1 MSGKLYLCATPIG
14 NLSDITLRCLE
25 VLKSVDLIAAEDTR
39 RTLTLLNHFE
49 ISKPLTS
56 YYEHNRKEKGE
67 QLAAEIAA
75 GKSIALVSDA
85 GTPAI
90 SDPGEDLVK
99 ICIERGIDVVPV
111 PGCVAAINALIGS
124 GMSTGRFCFEG
135 FLSVNKQS
143 RRKHLQDVASEK
155 RTMIFYEAPHKLLA
169 TLHDFKDCFGG
180 ERKIALCRE
189 LTKIHEEFT
198 RLTLDEAIEKYEQ
211 LPPKGEF
218 VLVLEGAPEKEADF
232 SDLSIPEHV
241 IKFIAQGMNEKDAM
255 KAVAKERGIRK
266 SDVYAEYKLGGK
278 DE

>member
-1 MSGKLYLCATPIG
+1 MAGKLYLCATPIG

-39 RTLTLLNHFE
+39 RTRALLNHFE

-67 QLAAEIAA
+67 YLASEMEG

-85 GTPAI
+85 GTPAV

-99 ICIERGIDVVPV
+99 ICIERDISVVPV

-124 GMSTGRFCFEG
+124 GMSTGRFTFEG

-143 RRKHLQDVASEK
+143 RREHLASVADEK

-169 TLHDFKDCFGG
+169 TLYDFKATFGG

-189 LTKIHEEFT
+189 LTKIHEEFV
-198 RLTLDEAIEKYEQ
+198 RLTLDEAVEKYEEA
-211 LPPKGEF
+211 PPKGEF
-218 VLVLEGAPEKEADF
+218 VLIVEGAPEKKADF
-232 SDLSIPEHV
+232 SDISITEHV
-241 IKFIAQGMNEKDAM
+241 NRCISEGLNEKDAM
-255 KAVAKERGIRK
+255 KSVAKARGIRK
-266 SDVYAEYKLGGK
+266 SDVYAAYKLGG
-278 DE
+278 ENE